1 MNNVR
6 DATDNDLR
14 NTAAGPAGVGEGGR
28 GGGEVRGGWERRMN
42 KEMMKRMQK
51 GREVEEQ

>member
-1 MNNVR
+1 M
-6 DATDNDLR
+6 TSETQQPGLR
-14 NTAAGPAGVGEGGR
+14 EWGR

>member
-14 NTAAGPAGVGEGGR
+14 NTQQPGLQAAGVGEGVRRSEGR
-28 GGGEVRGGWERRMN
+28 MGEKDE
-42 KEMMKRMQK
+42 
-51 GREVEEQ
+51 

>member
-14 NTAAGPAGVGEGGR
+14 NTAAGPAGVGEGVRRSEGR
-28 GGGEVRGGWERRMN
+28 MGGWERRMN
-42 KEMMKRMQK
+42 KEMTKRMQK

>member
-14 NTAAGPAGVGEGGR
+14 NTAARPAGVGEGVRRSEGR
-28 GGGEVRGGWERRMN
+28 MGEKNE
-42 KEMMKRMQK
+42 
-51 GREVEEQ
+51 